1 MIEVWHWFLFNYII
15 NFKSNF
21 AMKKLFILCT
31 LLVFTQVILHAQAS
45 KPKTKVFLLGVFHFD
60 NPGLDLAKTK
70 DTDIFSAKSQKE
82 IQEIVDIIAK
92 TNPQKVFVEGRAN
105 YQPKLDSLYK
115 VYLNGGLQKD
125 KGEDVQIGFR
135 LMKQLKLNKAY
146 CVDEDG
152 DFPADSLM
160 KTWELSNQ
168 KAYLNEFMAL
178 IKKIEVETNHNIEM
192 GMSIKERLYR
202 INTPEYRR
210 WDLGTY
216 SLKSM
221 MKAGKKGNFIGADL
235 ASEWYKRNI
244 RIYSNIIR
252 ELDGN
257 ETSIFV
263 MFGASHQSILA
274 QLFALYPDD
283 FELIDVAAALK

>member
-1 MIEVWHWFLFNYII
+1 VVLVFIQLKLLHL
-15 NFKSNF
+15 KSNF
-21 AMKKLFILCT
+21 AMKKLFILCS
-31 LLVFTQVILHAQAS
+31 LLAFAQAILHAQAT
-45 KPKTKVFLLGVFHFD
+45 KPKTKVFLLGVFHFN
-60 NPGLDLAKTK
+60 NPGMDLVKTK
-70 DTDIFSAKSQKE
+70 DTDILSVKSQKE

-92 TNPQKVFVEGRAN
+92 TNPQKIFVEGQAN

-115 VYLNGGLQKD
+115 VYLNGGLQKE

-135 LMKQLKLNKAY
+135 LMKQLKLDKAY

-168 KAYLNEFMAL
+168 KAYLDEFMAEM
-178 IKKIEVETNHNIEM
+178 KKTELETNRDIET
-192 GMSIKERLYR
+192 GMSIKERLYKK
-202 INTPEYRR
+202 NTIDYRR
-210 WDLGTY
+210 WDLGWY
-216 SLKSM
+216 SMKSM

-257 ETSIFV
+257 EFSIFV
-263 MFGASHQSILA
+263 MFGASHQAVLA
-274 QLFALYPDD
+274 QLFALYPDE

>member
-1 MIEVWHWFLFNYII
+1 MKVKFMLFS
-15 NFKSNF
+15 F
-21 AMKKLFILCT
+21 
-31 LLVFTQVILHAQAS
+31 LVFLSFTNHAQKEKS
-45 KPKTKVFLLGVFHFD
+45 KTKVFLLGVFHFD
-60 NPGLDLAKTK
+60 NPGMDLVKTK
-70 DTDIFSAKSQKE
+70 DTDILSAKSQKE
-82 IQEIVDIIAK
+82 IQEIVDIIAN
-92 TNPQKVFVEGRAN
+92 TNPQKVFLERMAAN
-105 YQPKLDSLYK
+105 QPKVDSLYT
-115 VYLNGGLQKD
+115 VYLNGGLQKK

-168 KAYLNEFMAL
+168 KAYLDEFMAET
-178 IKKIEVETNHNIEM
+178 KKIEAETNHEIET
-192 GMSIKERLYR
+192 GMSIKERLHNK
-202 INTPEYRR
+202 NTGDYRR
-210 WDLGTY
+210 WDLGWY
-216 SLKSM
+216 SAKSM

-235 ASEWYKRNI
+235 TSEWYKRNI

-257 ETSIFV
+257 ETSIFI
-263 MFGASHQSILA
+263 MFGASHQAILA

-283 FELIDVAAALK
+283 FDLIDVAAALK